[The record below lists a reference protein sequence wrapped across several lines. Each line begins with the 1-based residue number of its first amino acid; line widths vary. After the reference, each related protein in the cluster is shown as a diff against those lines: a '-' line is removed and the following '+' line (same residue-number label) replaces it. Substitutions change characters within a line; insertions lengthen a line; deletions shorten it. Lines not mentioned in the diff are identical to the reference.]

1 MSAQRLEAA
10 LALLYTDEQARE
22 AFCAAPRAWAR
33 GLGLDEG
40 EVEALAAID
49 RDGLAMAARSY
60 AAKREARARDR
71 RGGAGGWLRRVL
83 G

>member
-10 LALLYTDEQARE
+10 LALLYTDAQARE
-22 AFCAAPRAWAR
+22 AFCAEPRAWAR
-33 GLGLDEG
+33 GMGLDDG

-49 RDGLAMAARSY
+49 RDGLVMAARSY
-60 AAKREARARDR
+60 AAKREAGARSRRA
-71 RGGAGGWLRRVL
+71 GKGGWLRRVL